1 MTILIEVL
9 VLCLMFTG
17 MVFIML
23 KDPIKTVYNYPP
35 KIQERVKS
43 LDMYKGKIPSTKNML
58 VTKGVASIFML
69 IIIALVLR
77 YVNGCTSFLAA
88 FGTGYLLWTIVNIYD
103 ALVIDCLWFCHSKKC
118 ILPGTEDMVKE
129 YKDYFFHIKE
139 SLIGEVLGLVVCALA
154 ALIVAFIL

>member
-58 VTKGVASIFML
+58 VTKAIASLFML

-77 YVNGCTSFLAA
+77 YVNGCTSFLGA

>member
-1 MTILIEVL
+1 MILLIEVL

-43 LDMYKGKIPSTKNML
+43 LDMYKGKIPRTKNML
-58 VTKGVASIFML
+58 VTKAIASFVML

-77 YVNGCTSFLAA
+77 YVNGCTSFLGA

-139 SLIGEVLGLVVCALA
+139 SLIGEVIGIVVCALA
-154 ALIVAFIL
+154 ALVVAFIL